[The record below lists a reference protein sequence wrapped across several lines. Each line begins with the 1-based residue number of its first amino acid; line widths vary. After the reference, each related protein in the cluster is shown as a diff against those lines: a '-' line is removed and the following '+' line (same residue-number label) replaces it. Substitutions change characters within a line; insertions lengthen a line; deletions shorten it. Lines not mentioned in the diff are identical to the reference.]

1 VQPAIEL
8 RGLTRDYDTTR
19 ALDGVSLSV
28 ARGEIFCY
36 LGPNGAGKTTTIK
49 ILTGLLAPTSGE
61 AFVGGHNIREEP
73 LLAKARLGYVPES
86 GALFEKL
93 TPREHL
99 EISGR
104 LYGVPETEIAGRAER
119 WLSEFGLLPRASQR
133 IHALSKGLKQ
143 RVCWAAALLHD
154 PDVLVLDEPLN
165 GLDVEMVTHVKGL
178 LARLV
183 GEGRAVFYSSHLVDV
198 VEKLSTRLGV
208 LYEGRLVAEGTVP
221 ELVALVGATSLEEAL
236 PRLFRPAPEP

>member
-119 WLSEFGLLPRASQR
+119 WLTEFGLLPRAGQR

>member
-119 WLSEFGLLPRASQR
+119 WLTEFGLLPRAGQR

-198 VEKLSTRLGV
+198 VEKLSTRVGV
-208 LYEGRLVAEGTVP
+208 LFEGRLVAVGAVP
-221 ELVALVGATSLEEAL
+221 ELLELAGAGSLEEAL
-236 PRLFRPAPEP
+236 PRLWRRTAPA